1 MLLSRFVY
9 TKISSANV
17 LYWRSLGYDVRGGGR
32 GGISNGT
39 RIKVKVG
46 ELKPNSNVNV
56 ACRCD
61 NCGRKYIQRFSRD
74 KNVCYPCRKSEE
86 MKGNSYGGALKGKK
100 NPKMTGELHP
110 NWNPDKPAFIR
121 YGTQVRWLSEL
132 AYRAH
137 TETIN
142 PEGHPRTLCGVEGG
156 YQLDHKTSIKKA
168 YDLGWTPEQCA
179 DIRNLQLLPWADNRA
194 KWK

>member
-17 LYWRSLGYDVRGGGR
+17 LQWRSLGYDVRGGGR
-32 GGISNGT
+32 AGCTNGQ
-39 RIKVKVG
+39 RLKVRVE

-61 NCGRKYIQRFSRD
+61 ECGKKYIQRFSRD
-74 KNVCYPCRKSEE
+74 KDVCYPCRKSAG
-86 MKGNSYGGALKGKK
+86 MKGNTFGGAMKGKR
-100 NPKMTGELHP
+100 NPKVAGP
-110 NWNPDKPAFIR
+110 NSGRWNPNKPEFIR
-121 YGTQVRWLSEL
+121 YGTRARWLSEVT
-132 AYRAH
+132 YRANVQ
-137 TETIN
+137 TIN
-142 PEGHPRTLCGVEGG
+142 PNGHPRTLCGVEGG